1 MLRRCQR
8 ILMIMQI
15 GCAIYSSISLNPRG
29 QTRKKNQT
37 DNQTDKQQLSC
48 ASAFMTCF
56 AFTDLH
62 RRSQTRSALRRFRL
76 FIFFVSSHLV
86 FMDKP
91 KKQCSSFF
99 FFEFYRCVQPVL
111 IRERGKKRRWYN
123 LPLTTTTKN
132 ERSTI
137 ESTHTHTHV
146 RLYSYV
152 VAIFTTTAKAAG
164 VAAPELCARLSHL
177 PNNPARHYFFKTLQW
192 ACTDSGW

>member
-76 FIFFVSSHLV
+76 LFSLSPLFSYLWTNRKNSAAL
-86 FMDKP
+86 
-91 KKQCSSFF
+91 FF

-137 ESTHTHTHV
+137 ESTHTHT
-146 RLYSYV
+146 R
-152 VAIFTTTAKAAG
+152 
-164 VAAPELCARLSHL
+164 
-177 PNNPARHYFFKTLQW
+177 
-192 ACTDSGW
+192 